1 VLTAGNGVE
10 ALEALERSGGKIDI
24 VVSDVVMPE
33 MDGPTLLREMRKT
46 NPDLK
51 MIFVSGYA
59 EEAFQKNLP
68 PGQFAFLAKPFT
80 LKQLVEVVKETMAK

>member
-1 VLTAGNGVE
+1 ME
-10 ALEALERSGGKIDI
+10 ELERNEGKVDI

-33 MDGPTLLREMRKT
+33 MDGPTLLKEMRKT

-51 MIFVSGYA
+51 IIFVSGYA

-68 PGQFAFLAKPFT
+68 AGGQFAFLAKPFT
-80 LKQLVEVVKETMAK
+80 LKQLVEAVKDTLSK